1 MSLLRNFVD
10 SNQRLGYKLLSED
23 DQSVTLY
30 KDCGDEVIILQNVCG
45 EVSIVSLW
53 KNELKDLL
61 SKID

>member
-1 MSLLRNFVD
+1 MSVLKDFEE
-10 SNQRLGYKLLSED
+10 SNKKLGYKLLAQD
-23 DQSVTLY
+23 NRSVTMY
-30 KDCGDEVIILQNVCG
+30 KVYGNEVVILQNVCG